1 MFPVVK
7 KARILCVA
15 DPSDTS
21 NKPLYDYRDD
31 DDNVD
36 NVDIV
41 AIGTT
46 VEELKVEEM
55 LLKGDDDV
63 LPPNVLYVSPH
74 PDARKCVS
82 ELLPL
87 LASDAAAKGCIE
99 WIHCRSA
106 GIDFVTCDAL
116 ANFQGGPVTNAKGS
130 FSSTLAEYTML

>member
-21 NKPLYDYRDD
+21 NKPLYDYRDND
-31 DDNVD
+31 E

-41 AIGTT
+41 AIGTS
-46 VEELKVEEM
+46 VEELKVDEL
-55 LLKGDDDV
+55 LLKRDDAN
-63 LPPNVLYVSPH
+63 LPNVLYVSPH